1 MSAEQERDL
10 PQQAG
15 RVRTHFHVLMGSQQY
30 VVVKHAHVW
39 RPLTDVMEDDDRLYI
54 IVELAGMRDGEI
66 HVALGPQRVVISG
79 MRTAPRHTCTAYHQ
93 LEIRYGEFR
102 TEVALPWAVDENDI
116 QASYEDGFLRVEL
129 VRAPA
134 GSMRMIPVNKDEPLD
149 VPALD
154 D

>member
-10 PQQAG
+10 PQQVN

-30 VVVKHAHVW
+30 LVVKHAHVW
-39 RPLTDVMEDDDRLYI
+39 RPPTDVMENDDRLI
-54 IVELAGMRDGEI
+54 IVVELAGMRDGEI

-79 MRTAPRHTCTAYHQ
+79 VRAAPRQTCTAYHQ

-102 TEVALPWAVDENDI
+102 TEVALPWPVDENNLE
-116 QASYEDGFLRVEL
+116 ATYEDGFLRVDL
-129 VRAPA
+129 VRAA
-134 GSMRMIPVNKDEPLD
+134 AENLRMIPVNKNETLD

>member
-1 MSAEQERDL
+1 MSAEQERDF
-10 PQQAG
+10 PQLD

-39 RPLTDVMEDDDRLYI
+39 RPPTDVMEDGERLYI
-54 IVELAGMRDGEI
+54 VVELAGMRDGEI

-79 MRTAPRHTCTAYHQ
+79 MRTTPRQTCTAYHQ

-102 TEVALPWAVDENDI
+102 TEVALPWPVDENGI
-116 QASYEDGFLRVEL
+116 EASYEDGFLRVKL
-129 VRAPA
+129 VRASA
-134 GSMRMIPVNKDEPLD
+134 EHVRVIPVDKNEVLD
-149 VPALD
+149 ARGYD